1 MSAATTF
8 SLFVVV
14 VVATAAFTLFVVMVA
29 ATAALA
35 LFVVVVVAAAALTFF
50 MVVIVATAA
59 LALFV
64 VVVVATA
71 AFTLFMMVMM
81 VPTTATFF
89 FIMVVMMMMA
99 AATATTLALFMMMAF
114 TATAATAT
122 PCRFFH
128 EADRVEGFFGFC
140 HFKTNHLEHLR
151 EVWQRQHRE
160 AFFDLRK
167 TDTAVN
173 QRAHSLTHDVDIT
186 RHVKHLLYGRTNNPE
201 SALFVEEH
209 VFDFHRTKL
218 ISRNG
223 DRHIPRRG
231 MGC

>member
-1 MSAATTF
+1 MMVVMMSAATTF
-8 SLFVVV
+8 S
-14 VVATAAFTLFVVMVA
+14 
-29 ATAALA
+29 
-35 LFVVVVVAAAALTFF
+35 
-50 MVVIVATAA
+50 
-59 LALFV
+59 LFV

-89 FIMVVMMMMA
+89 FIMVVMMMA
-99 AATATTLALFMMMAF
+99 AATATTLALFMMMMVVMMAF

-160 AFFDLRK
+160 TFFDLRK

-218 ISRNG
+218 IGRNG